1 MLFYLASWTLLIV
14 SGAAV
19 GSALL
24 NLAKSSIFS
33 HFGDR
38 MITATWL
45 GLLTMAAI
53 LLGLSV
59 ALPLSPTVG
68 LGLLIS
74 LAAIALGSKPVRRD
88 FGISWRYITKPAGF
102 GLGVVALVAA
112 LNSTR
117 LVEVY
122 DTGLYHYPLTRWLS
136 SYGTVPGLALIHFR
150 FGFSS
155 SWFALA
161 APFDFGPFQGRTSA
175 LLGGLAIFLSLSHFA
190 LVFSRIWQRRADRA
204 DWFLA
209 AGYIFILLVCLS
221 WSFEVSLSPDVPV
234 WVMTLFVGWLM
245 LVSSRPGLASP
256 LLDSSGDGPV
266 VVLILALCTI
276 ALKPSAAP
284 IVAIAGLFY
293 WFNSPRSWNLRL
305 VSGLVAGVIALP
317 VVVANITSSGCPL
330 YPNST
335 LCIDVPWGV
344 GKAGAQDV
352 AAGIADWGRW
362 RDATAPSATA
372 GNWVVAWISQPDKLV
387 LVTFCSLC
395 VLGFIALRGWRA
407 HKSVLYV
414 LGLALFGTG
423 FLFVNA
429 PNPRFGVGYFAL
441 YPALLL
447 AAAGPSLERL
457 VHSRWADAGGPK
469 SANAVAYVLIAVSA
483 ILVVQGSLRD
493 VKLRR
498 ELARANSSEAHS
510 SLMDRLFLPPAVASS
525 PGDLV
530 VVKNRRLSRIGRL
543 ELVTDRSNGIEYRSP
558 ADRDQCWGAAL
569 PCVPVPPEGDVGLRS
584 PANGFR
590 SGFTHLAKV
599 GNVSR
604 R

>member
-1 MLFYLASWTLLIV
+1 MLFYLASWTLLIAC
-14 SGAAV
+14 GAAT

-24 NLAKSSIFS
+24 TMARSSIFP

-38 MITATWL
+38 MIAATWL
-45 GLLTMAAI
+45 GLLTVAAI

-59 ALPLSPTVG
+59 ILPLSPAVG
-68 LGLLIS
+68 LGLLTL
-74 LAAIALGSKPVRRD
+74 LAVVASSSKSVRRD
-88 FGISWRYITKPAGF
+88 FGISRRYLTKPAGF
-102 GLGVVALVAA
+102 GLSVVALVAA
-112 LNSTR
+112 WNATG

-175 LLGGLAIFLSLSHFA
+175 LLGGLAILLCLSHFA
-190 LVFSRIWQRRADRA
+190 LAMSRIFERRADRA

-209 AGYIFILLVCLS
+209 GGYVFVLPVCFS
-221 WSFEVSLSPDVPV
+221 WAFEVSLSPDVPV
-234 WVMTLFVGWLM
+234 WIMTLLVGWLM
-245 LVSSRPGLASP
+245 LVSSRSGLDQRSHAG
-256 LLDSSGDGPV
+256 LGDGPI

-284 IVAIAGLFY
+284 IVIIAALFY
-293 WFNSPRSWNLRL
+293 WFNSLLSWNFRL
-305 VSGLVAGVIALP
+305 LSGSIAGMIALP
-317 VVVANITSSGCPL
+317 VVVANVTSSGCPL
-330 YPNST
+330 YPNSI
-335 LCIDVPWGV
+335 LCLDVPWGV
-344 GKAGAQDV
+344 GKTGAQDV
-352 AAGIADWGRW
+352 ALGIADWGRW
-362 RDATAPSATA
+362 RDATSPAATA
-372 GNWVVAWISQPDKLV
+372 GNWMIAWISQPDKLA
-387 LVTFCSLC
+387 LVVFCSLC
-395 VLGFIALRGWRA
+395 VLAFIALRGWRA
-407 HKSVLYV
+407 DKSFVYV
-414 LGLALFGTG
+414 LGLALFGTA

-447 AAAGPSLERL
+447 SAAAPSLERI
-457 VHSRWADAGGPK
+457 VHSRWDKARGLK
-469 SANAVAYVLIAVSA
+469 SRHTVAYVLVAVA
-483 ILVVQGSLRD
+483 ALVALHGSLRD
-493 VKLRR
+493 FKLRR
-498 ELARANSSEAHS
+498 ELANANRSQPESRFLEPF
-510 SLMDRLFLPPAVASS
+510 LLPPALASS

-569 PCVPVPPEGDVGLRS
+569 PCVPAPLEGDIGLRS

-590 SGFTHLAKV
+590 SGFMRLAKV